1 MGLTLNLCRFPCS
14 AISASSCRV
23 KPLICPLGTVM
34 TGSATMSTLFIVRLS
49 KERIN
54 VGRKRRRAKLINHH
68 KSTTKVGEEQPPSQ
82 DNYGQTGVGKGN
94 GFFSEKSLGSHAQYA
109 EVRHETSP
117 ASEAPSCQCA
127 CKLNELWIACQLVD
141 LRVLQCVLGPRV
153 RARSTLVHAATYS
166 HTHREPEMQL
176 VEPRSRWL
184 RLGLGLG
191 A

>member
-34 TGSATMSTLFIVRLS
+34 TGSSTLFIVRLS
-49 KERIN
+49 KERMN
-54 VGRKRRRAKLINHH
+54 VGRKRRWAKLTNHH

-82 DNYGQTGVGKGN
+82 DNYRQTGVGKGN
-94 GFFSEKSLGSHAQYA
+94 GFFSEKSLGSRAQYA

-127 CKLNELWIACQLVD
+127 SKLDELWIACQLVD

-153 RARSTLVHAATYS
+153 RARSTLVDAATYS
-166 HTHREPEMQL
+166 TPTESQIC
-176 VEPRSRWL
+176 S
-184 RLGLGLG
+184 
-191 A
+191 